1 MEFKIKI
8 EEIRRL
14 MEIESPEFPKYTTQ
28 IMNLANQNAQATRPK
43 VVGQMSELI
52 KEFTGR
58 TLEEWEEWYL
68 NRYPDSID
76 EATKKILEMIN
87 NFKDV
92 INQIDE
98 SMIRQWVRDLVIV
111 KTFIGLRF
119 QEAVLKKIAGRFDT
133 DYKLSTPE
141 EESKGIDGYVGN
153 IPISL
158 KPNTYQYKNML
169 TEKIE
174 VDIIYYE
181 KQKDGL
187 KIIIPIELENKLR
200 NIGKNKKYL
209 K

>member
-1 MEFKIKI
+1 MEFKIKV

-14 MEIESPEFPKYTTQ
+14 MEIESPEFPKYATQ
-28 IMNLANQNAQATRPK
+28 ILNLANQNAQATRPK

-68 NRYPDSID
+68 ERYPDSID
-76 EATKKILEMIN
+76 KATKKILEMIN
-87 NFKDV
+87 NFKDA

-119 QEAVLKKIAGRFDT
+119 QEAILKKIAEKFNTEYR
-133 DYKLSTPE
+133 LSIPE
-141 EESKGIDGYVGN
+141 EESKGIDGYVGD

-158 KPNTYQYKNML
+158 KPITYQSKKML

-187 KIIIPIELENKLR
+187 KVIIPIELENKLR
-200 NIGKNKKYL
+200 DIGKTRDI
-209 K
+209 